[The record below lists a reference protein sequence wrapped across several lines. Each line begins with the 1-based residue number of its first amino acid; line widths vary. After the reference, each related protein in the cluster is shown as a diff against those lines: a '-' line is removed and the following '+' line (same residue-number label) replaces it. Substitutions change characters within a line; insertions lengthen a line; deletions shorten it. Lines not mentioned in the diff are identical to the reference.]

1 VISAGSWGLVTLL
14 IVSGLASMIALLRM
28 GINTFW
34 VTFDGDVPR
43 IRGIEMLPILLLL
56 ALCLLLTLLAGPAMS
71 YMEATAQALH
81 LPEGYIATVLGTG
94 AGGTP

>member
-1 VISAGSWGLVTLL
+1 
-14 IVSGLASMIALLRM
+14 
-28 GINTFW
+28 
-34 VTFDGDVPR
+34 
-43 IRGIEMLPILLLL
+43 MLPILLLL

-81 LPEGYIATVLGTG
+81 LPDGYIATVLGTG